1 MPSFTSGIQIRSQ
14 VSSQD
19 LKMVRTIADSSGFFR
34 KDEIDVAVEL
44 VREALAKGDESGYYF
59 LFADMQGETVGFACF
74 GPIPCTIGSF
84 DLYWIAVHQN
94 KRGQGIGHLLLK
106 ETETAVE
113 KLKGRKIYIETSALP
128 KYDPTRHFY
137 LSANYSEVAR
147 FKDFYDTGDDK
158 VVYCKEV
165 RGFKFK
171 PA

>member
-1 MPSFTSGIQIRSQ
+1 MIPEKTEINIRRK
-14 VSSQD
+14 VVEND
-19 LKMVRTIADSSGFFR
+19 LETVCAIADSSGFFR

-44 VREALAKGDESGYYF
+44 VGEALAKGDESGYYF
-59 LFADMQGETVGFACF
+59 LFAEMQGETVGFACF

-94 KRGQGIGHLLLK
+94 HRGHGIGHLLLK

-113 KLKGRKIYIETSALP
+113 DLKGRKIYIETSSLP

-137 LSANYSEVAR
+137 LAAHYSEVAR

-158 VVYCKEV
+158 VVYCKDP
-165 RGFKFK
+165 GNKS
-171 PA
+171 